1 MSGSAPALEV
11 VEPGMLLTVQ
21 DLGRHG
27 FEHLGV
33 PRAGAADTGSLAL
46 ANRLAGTEASAAALE
61 ATLLGP
67 TLRILGDVTIGLAG
81 ADLAPVALPGGR
93 PLPVGRSH
101 RLRAGEILECTE
113 AGDAERGCRLYIA
126 VPGGIDVPVVL
137 GSRST
142 SLVGAFGGHRGRS
155 LRAGDVLAAFDPG
168 KGRGSADATPDTGT
182 AADAGTAPD
191 TGWTLAPPARSGEIR
206 VLPGPAARETG
217 GEERLAALL
226 ATAWSVSVNSD
237 RRGLRL
243 DHDDTASNDLAMPG
257 DRPSFGVVPGAIQLT
272 PSGQPIVLMPDG
284 GVTGGYPVI
293 AVVVRADQ
301 PRLGQLVPGAPLRFV
316 RRDRHPSVIVRT

>member
-33 PRAGAADTGSLAL
+33 PRAGAADTGSLTL
-46 ANRLAGTEASAAALE
+46 ANRLAGTEANAAALE

-67 TLRILGDVTIGLAG
+67 TLRILRDVTIGLAG
-81 ADLAPVALPGGR
+81 ADLAPVAHPGGR
-93 PLPVGRSH
+93 QLGIGRSH

-113 AGDAERGCRLYIA
+113 AGDADRGCRLYIA
-126 VPGGIDVPVVL
+126 VQGGIDVPVVL

-155 LRAGDVLAAFDPG
+155 LQAGDVLAAFDPG
-168 KGRGSADATPDTGT
+168 KGRASADATPETGT
-182 AADAGTAPD
+182 AADAGS
-191 TGWTLAPPARSGEIR
+191 TLAPPARSGEIR

-217 GEERLAALL
+217 GEQRLAALV
-226 ATAWSVSVNSD
+226 ATAWTVSVNSD

-243 DHDDTASNDLAMPG
+243 DPDHDTASNDLAMPG

-301 PRLGQLVPGAPLRFV
+301 SRLGQLVPGAPLRFV
-316 RRDRHPSVIVRT
+316 RPDRHPSVIVRT